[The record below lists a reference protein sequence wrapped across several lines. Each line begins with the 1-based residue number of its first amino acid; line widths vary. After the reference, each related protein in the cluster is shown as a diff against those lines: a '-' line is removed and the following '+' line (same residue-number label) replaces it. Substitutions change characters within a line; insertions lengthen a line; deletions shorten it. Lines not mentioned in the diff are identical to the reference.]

1 MAYSTT
7 IPKHDCRQPGCHAR
21 ATHELFNARNAS
33 CGYYCTRHIKHAVAD
48 LDRLWETAF
57 VERTVDVT

>member
-1 MAYSTT
+1 MAYSKA

-21 ATHELFNARNAS
+21 ATHELFNTRNTS

-48 LDRLWETAF
+48 LDRLEDTLPRG
-57 VERTVDVT
+57 RTYDVV